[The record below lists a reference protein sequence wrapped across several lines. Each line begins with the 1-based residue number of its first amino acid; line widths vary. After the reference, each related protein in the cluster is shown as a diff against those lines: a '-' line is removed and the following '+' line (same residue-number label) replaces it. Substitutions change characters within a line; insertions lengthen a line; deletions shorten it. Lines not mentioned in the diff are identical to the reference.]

1 MVEFTNRDIVVVDRY
16 EFIFRR
22 ERDEIDDNIVKDDNA
37 VMSAAQ
43 NDKHE
48 PEFDSDSKMDV
59 DECSD
64 LTRYKRSVPGVVNIS
79 GYLFPQELSKAL
91 ETAKPESKKKYTS
104 QSEETFPEEEPKLHK
119 ENIEMEFEQ
128 LKRENT
134 ELETQMSV
142 MIEEL
147 EKYRKKIET
156 LQADLDESKVE
167 VKRLQF
173 KEEYKERELANL
185 KRDLQSK
192 EQKWKQGNEHVE
204 KVMAD
209 IGDLWDDV
217 DYMQESLKNSQER
230 NEILTFEVDE
240 LTIMMQ
246 EMKREYWMEHSRGG
260 CGHLREEV
268 ELLNGSLELKEQRV
282 VLLESQI
289 DAFQAER
296 KELLNSVGY
305 LEKSLKNSQEKNED
319 LTFEVDELTI
329 MMQEMRRE
337 YRMEHSR
344 GGCGHLREEVELL
357 NGSLELKEQRV
368 VLLESQIDAF
378 QAERKELF
386 NSVGYLEES
395 LKNSQEKN
403 EDLTFEVDELTI
415 MMQEMKREY
424 WMEHNRG
431 GCGHLREE
439 VELLNGSLELKEQ
452 RIVLLE
458 SQVDAFKAERSSFT
472 NAAQSMEREMEI
484 LNNEKATTKTQ
495 FHERNRETS
504 KIISDL
510 QDEIAELQKEKS
522 TLSSELSKESGED
535 NQLCEIKCEKSWIT
549 KKLEDHIT
557 RLRREN
563 CSLTARVSKAY
574 EKDVQLIELKEKVE
588 FNKHQLKNLTEA
600 AKASLNNKEKE
611 VEEANRIIKKQD
623 ETIKNL
629 IEEIR
634 QERCDRDRL
643 EVQSEKIKELEA
655 QLQRMEDIKRNT
667 SADALVLEVRPE
679 SSEKEHL
686 KKAMEAKECGS
697 HRAKELHKRIGHLEN
712 QLRERD
718 DLINATLT
726 SLNNSKRSLMEANNT
741 IDLLTEQLEREK
753 SDKETLRRAFEVYE
767 SNSFAKKEMTEKI
780 EKLEEQL
787 QEMDD
792 LREKTPRSLRE
803 KERSLEE
810 AHVEIKE
817 LTQQMALEKPDKKC
831 FKRKI
836 KARKGT
842 ANRLNLVQK
851 GTKRDTQGKGS
862 IMAHVGKRLKNLV
875 RKQEEVKGKEIS
887 TGCVLEKSRD
897 DLRSNLN
904 YSDKEFASMRRQLED
919 SEFENADLK
928 QRLGEKDGK
937 VRALETSNKQ
947 LQEDLQKTHKYLK
960 EREVGLDD
968 VNETLQLKCSLLT
981 TLGAKLCLRSKELT
995 QANKD
1000 KGLEI
1005 TRIEA
1010 NLGEVK
1016 KELDIATSI
1025 VEKQNEQCANL
1036 KTCAMRK
1043 TLDAEE
1049 MQNELRRLSTRLEC
1063 ARSEKEKFQKALLT
1077 ATARLE
1083 NERFF
1088 AEKEQKVPH
1097 VKVNSSLKELNT
1109 KGKQFWDTKIDLQ
1122 GAAAPLPALEDE
1134 KAEQEEKLAA
1144 FQGKLLHELNLLE
1157 ETQYVENEKESPLLL
1172 TIGSAEREMAKLT
1185 RENSGQFRT
1194 ELLHNGFEN
1203 KPSESPC
1210 EVRYFP
1216 YKVREQCES
1225 AR

>member
-1 MVEFTNRDIVVVDRY
+1 MMEFTNRDIDVVDRY

-22 ERDEIDDNIVKDDNA
+22 ERDEIDDNIVKDGNA
-37 VMSAAQ
+37 VTSAAQ

-64 LTRYKRSVPGVVNIS
+64 LTGYKRSVPAVINIS

-246 EMKREYWMEHSRGG
+246 EMRREYWMEHSRGG

-282 VLLESQI
+282 AVLESQI

-305 LEKSLKNSQEKNED
+305 LEESLKNSQEKNED

-337 YRMEHSR
+337 YRMEHSY

-357 NGSLELKEQRV
+357 NGSLKLKEQKV
-368 VLLESQIDAF
+368 VVLESQIDAF
-378 QAERKELF
+378 QAERKELL

-395 LKNSQEKN
+395 LKKSQEKN

-452 RIVLLE
+452 RVVLLE

-472 NAAQSMEREMEI
+472 NAAHSMKREMDI
-484 LNNEKATTKTQ
+484 LNNEKATKKTQ

-504 KIISDL
+504 KTISDL
-510 QDEIAELQKEKS
+510 QDEIAKLQKEKS

-549 KKLEDHIT
+549 RKLEDHIT

-563 CSLTARVSKAY
+563 CSLTARVSKVY

-679 SSEKEHL
+679 SSEKELL

-718 DLINATLT
+718 DLTNATLT

-741 IDLLTEQLEREK
+741 IDLLTERLEREK
-753 SDKETLRRAFEVYE
+753 SDKETLRRALEVYE
-767 SNSFAKKEMTEKI
+767 SNSYAEKEMTEKI

-792 LREKTPRSLRE
+792 LRENTPRSLRE

-810 AHVEIKE
+810 AHEEIKE

-836 KARKGT
+836 KARKGA

-851 GTKRDTQGKGS
+851 GTKRDTQEKGS
-862 IMAHVGKRLKNLV
+862 IMAHVGKRLKNLMR
-875 RKQEEVKGKEIS
+875 RKEEVKGKETS
-887 TGCVLEKSRD
+887 TGRVLDKSRD

-904 YSDKEFASMRRQLED
+904 YSYKEFSSMRRQLED
-919 SEFENADLK
+919 SQFENADLK

-937 VRALETSNKQ
+937 VRALETTTKQ
-947 LQEDLQKTHKYLK
+947 LQEGLQKTHKYLK

-968 VNETLQLKCSLLT
+968 ANETLQLKCSLLT
-981 TLGAKLCLRSKELT
+981 TLGAELCLRSKELT
-995 QANKD
+995 QANKG

-1005 TRIEA
+1005 TSIEA
-1010 NLGEVK
+1010 NLEEVK
-1016 KELDIATSI
+1016 KELDVATSI

-1049 MQNELRRLSTRLEC
+1049 MQNELRRLSTQFVC
-1063 ARSEKEKFQKALLT
+1063 ARSEKEKFQRALLT

-1083 NERFF
+1083 NEKIF
-1088 AEKEQKVPH
+1088 AEKEQKASH
-1097 VKVNSSLKELNT
+1097 VKVNSGLKELNT
-1109 KGKQFWDTKIDLQ
+1109 EGKQLWDTKIDLQ
-1122 GAAAPLPALEDE
+1122 GAAAPLPALEDKE
-1134 KAEQEEKLAA
+1134 AEQEENLAA

-1185 RENSGQFRT
+1185 RENGRQFRT
-1194 ELLHNGFEN
+1194 ELLHNGFE

>member
-1 MVEFTNRDIVVVDRY
+1 MVEFTNRDIDVVDRY

-37 VMSAAQ
+37 VTSAAQ

-64 LTRYKRSVPGVVNIS
+64 LTGYKRSVPAVINIS

-134 ELETQMSV
+134 KLETQISVMTEELET
-142 MIEEL
+142 
-147 EKYRKKIET
+147 YRKKIET

-167 VKRLQF
+167 VNRLQF

-209 IGDLWDDV
+209 KGDLWDDV

-246 EMKREYWMEHSRGG
+246 EMKREYRMEHSRGG

-305 LEKSLKNSQEKNED
+305 LEESLKNSQEKNED

-337 YRMEHSR
+337 YRIEQSH
-344 GGCGHLREEVELL
+344 GGCRHLREEVELI
-357 NGSLELKEQRV
+357 NGTLELKELRV
-368 VLLESQIDAF
+368 VVLESQIDAF
-378 QAERKELF
+378 QAERKELL

-403 EDLTFEVDELTI
+403 EDLTFEVDELTT

-472 NAAQSMEREMEI
+472 NAAQSMKREMEI

-504 KIISDL
+504 KTISDL
-510 QDEIAELQKEKS
+510 QDEIAKLQKGKS

-535 NQLCEIKCEKSWIT
+535 NQLCEITCEKTWIT
-549 KKLEDHIT
+549 RKLEDHIT

-563 CSLTARVSKAY
+563 CSLTARVSKVY

-611 VEEANRIIKKQD
+611 VEEANRIIKKQE

-643 EVQSEKIKELEA
+643 EVRSEIIKEPEA

-718 DLINATLT
+718 DLTNATLT
-726 SLNNSKRSLMEANNT
+726 SLNNSKRSLMEVNNT
-741 IDLLTEQLEREK
+741 IDLPTEQLEREK
-753 SDKETLRRAFEVYE
+753 SDKETLRRAPEVYE
-767 SNSFAKKEMTEKI
+767 SNSHTEKEMTETI

-792 LREKTPRSLRE
+792 LRGKTLRSLRE

-810 AHVEIKE
+810 AHEEIKE
-817 LTQQMALEKPDKKC
+817 LTQQITPEKPDKKC
-831 FKRKI
+831 FKRKV

-851 GTKRDTQGKGS
+851 GTKRDTQEKGS
-862 IMAHVGKRLKNLV
+862 IMAH
-875 RKQEEVKGKEIS
+875 
-887 TGCVLEKSRD
+887 LEK
-897 DLRSNLN
+897 
-904 YSDKEFASMRRQLED
+904 
-919 SEFENADLK
+919 
-928 QRLGEKDGK
+928 G
-937 VRALETSNKQ
+937 
-947 LQEDLQKTHKYLK
+947 
-960 EREVGLDD
+960 
-968 VNETLQLKCSLLT
+968 
-981 TLGAKLCLRSKELT
+981 
-995 QANKD
+995 
-1000 KGLEI
+1000 
-1005 TRIEA
+1005 
-1010 NLGEVK
+1010 
-1016 KELDIATSI
+1016 
-1025 VEKQNEQCANL
+1025 
-1036 KTCAMRK
+1036 
-1043 TLDAEE
+1043 
-1049 MQNELRRLSTRLEC
+1049 
-1063 ARSEKEKFQKALLT
+1063 
-1077 ATARLE
+1077 
-1083 NERFF
+1083 
-1088 AEKEQKVPH
+1088 
-1097 VKVNSSLKELNT
+1097 
-1109 KGKQFWDTKIDLQ
+1109 
-1122 GAAAPLPALEDE
+1122 
-1134 KAEQEEKLAA
+1134 
-1144 FQGKLLHELNLLE
+1144 
-1157 ETQYVENEKESPLLL
+1157 
-1172 TIGSAEREMAKLT
+1172 
-1185 RENSGQFRT
+1185 
-1194 ELLHNGFEN
+1194 
-1203 KPSESPC
+1203 
-1210 EVRYFP
+1210 
-1216 YKVREQCES
+1216 
-1225 AR
+1225 

>member
-1 MVEFTNRDIVVVDRY
+1 MVEFTNRDIDVVDRY

-22 ERDEIDDNIVKDDNA
+22 ERDEIDDNIVQDDNA
-37 VMSAAQ
+37 VTSAAQ

-64 LTRYKRSVPGVVNIS
+64 LTGYKRSVPAVINIS

-91 ETAKPESKKKYTS
+91 ETAKPESEKEYAS
-104 QSEETFPEEEPKLHK
+104 QSEEKFPEEEPKLHK

-134 ELETQMSV
+134 ELETQISV
-142 MIEEL
+142 MTEEL
-147 EKYRKKIET
+147 ETYRKKIET
-156 LQADLDESKVE
+156 LQADLYESKVE

-192 EQKWKQGNEHVE
+192 EQKWKQGNERVE

-217 DYMQESLKNSQER
+217 DYMQESLKSSQER

-246 EMKREYWMEHSRGG
+246 EMRREYWMEHSRGG

-305 LEKSLKNSQEKNED
+305 LEESLKNSQEKNED

-357 NGSLELKEQRV
+357 NGSLELKKQRV
-368 VLLESQIDAF
+368 VVLESQIDAF
-378 QAERKELF
+378 QEERRELL

-472 NAAQSMEREMEI
+472 NAAQSMKREMEI

-504 KIISDL
+504 ISDL
-510 QDEIAELQKEKS
+510 QDEIAKLQKEKS

-535 NQLCEIKCEKSWIT
+535 NQLCEITCEKSWIT
-549 KKLEDHIT
+549 RKLEDHIT

-563 CSLTARVSKAY
+563 CSLTARVSKVY

-611 VEEANRIIKKQD
+611 VEEANRIIKKQE
-623 ETIKNL
+623 ETIKKL

-634 QERCDRDRL
+634 QERRDRDRL

-679 SSEKEHL
+679 SSEKELL

-718 DLINATLT
+718 DLTNATLT
-726 SLNNSKRSLMEANNT
+726 SLNNRKRSLMEANNT
-741 IDLLTEQLEREK
+741 TDLLTEQLEREK
-753 SDKETLRRAFEVYE
+753 SDKETLRRALEVYE
-767 SNSFAKKEMTEKI
+767 SNSYAEKEMTEKI

-787 QEMDD
+787 HEMDD

-803 KERSLEE
+803 KERSLKE
-810 AHVEIKE
+810 AHEEIKE

-851 GTKRDTQGKGS
+851 GTKRDAQEKGS

-875 RKQEEVKGKEIS
+875 RRQEEVKGKETS

-904 YSDKEFASMRRQLED
+904 YSYKEFSSMRRQLED
-919 SEFENADLK
+919 SQFENAGLK
-928 QRLGEKDGK
+928 QRLGEKDGR
-937 VRALETSNKQ
+937 VRALKTTTKQ
-947 LQEDLQKTHKYLK
+947 LQEDLQKTHEYLK

-968 VNETLQLKCSLLT
+968 ANETSQLKCSPLT
-981 TLGAKLCLRSKELT
+981 TLGAELCLRNKELT

-1010 NLGEVK
+1010 NLEEVK

-1025 VEKQNEQCANL
+1025 VEKKNGQCANL

-1049 MQNELRRLSTRLEC
+1049 MQNELRRLSTQFEC
-1063 ARSEKEKFQKALLT
+1063 ARSEKEKFQGALLT

-1083 NERFF
+1083 NEKFF
-1088 AEKEQKVPH
+1088 AEKEQKASH
-1097 VKVNSSLKELNT
+1097 VKVNSGLKELNT
-1109 KGKQFWDTKIDLQ
+1109 EGKQLWDTKIDLQ

-1134 KAEQEEKLAA
+1134 EAEQEENLAA

-1157 ETQYVENEKESPLLL
+1157 ETPYVENEKESPLLL

-1185 RENSGQFRT
+1185 RENSRQFRT
-1194 ELLHNGFEN
+1194 ELLHNGFEK

-1216 YKVREQCES
+1216 CKLRE
-1225 AR
+1225 

>member
-1 MVEFTNRDIVVVDRY
+1 
-16 EFIFRR
+16 
-22 ERDEIDDNIVKDDNA
+22 
-37 VMSAAQ
+37 
-43 NDKHE
+43 
-48 PEFDSDSKMDV
+48 
-59 DECSD
+59 
-64 LTRYKRSVPGVVNIS
+64 
-79 GYLFPQELSKAL
+79 
-91 ETAKPESKKKYTS
+91 
-104 QSEETFPEEEPKLHK
+104 
-119 ENIEMEFEQ
+119 
-128 LKRENT
+128 
-134 ELETQMSV
+134 
-142 MIEEL
+142 
-147 EKYRKKIET
+147 
-156 LQADLDESKVE
+156 
-167 VKRLQF
+167 
-173 KEEYKERELANL
+173 
-185 KRDLQSK
+185 
-192 EQKWKQGNEHVE
+192 
-204 KVMAD
+204 
-209 IGDLWDDV
+209 
-217 DYMQESLKNSQER
+217 
-230 NEILTFEVDE
+230 
-240 LTIMMQ
+240 
-246 EMKREYWMEHSRGG
+246 MK
-260 CGHLREEV
+260 
-268 ELLNGSLELKEQRV
+268 
-282 VLLESQI
+282 
-289 DAFQAER
+289 
-296 KELLNSVGY
+296 
-305 LEKSLKNSQEKNED
+305 
-319 LTFEVDELTI
+319 
-329 MMQEMRRE
+329 
-337 YRMEHSR
+337 
-344 GGCGHLREEVELL
+344 
-357 NGSLELKEQRV
+357 
-368 VLLESQIDAF
+368 
-378 QAERKELF
+378 
-386 NSVGYLEES
+386 
-395 LKNSQEKN
+395 
-403 EDLTFEVDELTI
+403 
-415 MMQEMKREY
+415 
-424 WMEHNRG
+424 
-431 GCGHLREE
+431 
-439 VELLNGSLELKEQ
+439 
-452 RIVLLE
+452 
-458 SQVDAFKAERSSFT
+458 
-472 NAAQSMEREMEI
+472 REMEI

-495 FHERNRETS
+495 FHQTS
-504 KIISDL
+504 KTISDL
-510 QDEIAELQKEKS
+510 QDEIAKLQKEKS

-535 NQLCEIKCEKSWIT
+535 TQLCEITCEKSWIT
-549 KKLEDHIT
+549 RKLEDHIT

-563 CSLTARVSKAY
+563 CSLTARVSKVY

-679 SSEKEHL
+679 SSEKELL

-697 HRAKELHKRIGHLEN
+697 HRAKELHKRIGHLES

-718 DLINATLT
+718 DLTNATLT

-753 SDKETLRRAFEVYE
+753 SDKETLRRALEVYE
-767 SNSFAKKEMTEKI
+767 SNSYAEKEMTEKI

-787 QEMDD
+787 HEMDD

-803 KERSLEE
+803 KERSLEA
-810 AHVEIKE
+810 AHEEIKE
-817 LTQQMALEKPDKKC
+817 LTQQITLEKPDKKC
-831 FKRKI
+831 FKRKV

-851 GTKRDTQGKGS
+851 GTKRDTQEKGS

-875 RKQEEVKGKEIS
+875 RRQEEVKGKEIS
-887 TGCVLEKSRD
+887 TGRVLEKSRD

-904 YSDKEFASMRRQLED
+904 YSDKEFSSMRRQLED

-928 QRLGEKDGK
+928 QRLGEKD
-937 VRALETSNKQ
+937 
-947 LQEDLQKTHKYLK
+947 EDLQKTHKYLK

-968 VNETLQLKCSLLT
+968 VNETLRLKCSLLT

-1016 KELDIATSI
+1016 KELDTATSI

-1077 ATARLE
+1077 ATAR
-1083 NERFF
+1083 
-1088 AEKEQKVPH
+1088 
-1097 VKVNSSLKELNT
+1097 
-1109 KGKQFWDTKIDLQ
+1109 KQFWDTKIDLQ

-1134 KAEQEEKLAA
+1134 KAEQEENLAA

-1185 RENSGQFRT
+1185 RENSRQFRT

-1210 EVRYFP
+1210 EERTFSTLETKRVKAAP
-1216 YKVREQCES
+1216 YKITFFDDGNCQGDTKHKWVNTSGMEKRFETSGDPQFNRTSTGAEVDHSTRNLS
-1225 AR
+1225 AHRSPNTVSILHCNG

>member
-1 MVEFTNRDIVVVDRY
+1 MVEFTNRDIDVVDRY

-37 VMSAAQ
+37 VTSAAQ

-64 LTRYKRSVPGVVNIS
+64 TGYKRSVPAVINIS

-91 ETAKPESKKKYTS
+91 ETAKPESEKEYAS
-104 QSEETFPEEEPKLHK
+104 QSEEKFPEEEPKLHK

-128 LKRENT
+128 LKKENT
-134 ELETQMSV
+134 ELETQISV
-142 MIEEL
+142 MTEEL
-147 EKYRKKIET
+147 ETYRKKIET
-156 LQADLDESKVE
+156 LQADLYESKVE

-217 DYMQESLKNSQER
+217 DYMQESLKSSQER

-246 EMKREYWMEHSRGG
+246 EMRREYWMEHSRGG

-305 LEKSLKNSQEKNED
+305 LE
-319 LTFEVDELTI
+319 
-329 MMQEMRRE
+329 
-337 YRMEHSR
+337 
-344 GGCGHLREEVELL
+344 
-357 NGSLELKEQRV
+357 
-368 VLLESQIDAF
+368 
-378 QAERKELF
+378 
-386 NSVGYLEES
+386 ES

-431 GCGHLREE
+431 GCGHLGEE
-439 VELLNGSLELKEQ
+439 VELLNRSLELKEQ
-452 RIVLLE
+452 RIVLLV

-472 NAAQSMEREMEI
+472 NAAHSMKREMEI

-504 KIISDL
+504 KTISDL
-510 QDEIAELQKEKS
+510 QDKIAKLQKEKS

-535 NQLCEIKCEKSWIT
+535 NQLCEITCEKSWIT
-549 KKLEDHIT
+549 RKLEDHIT

-563 CSLTARVSKAY
+563 CSLTARVSKVY

-629 IEEIR
+629 IEE

-679 SSEKEHL
+679 SSEKELL

-718 DLINATLT
+718 DLTNATLT

-753 SDKETLRRAFEVYE
+753 SDKETLRRALEVYE
-767 SNSFAKKEMTEKI
+767 SNSYAEKEMTEKI

-792 LREKTPRSLRE
+792 LRENTPRSLRE

-810 AHVEIKE
+810 AHEEIKE

-851 GTKRDTQGKGS
+851 GTKRDAQEKGS

-875 RKQEEVKGKEIS
+875 RRQEEVKGKETS
-887 TGCVLEKSRD
+887 TGRVLEKSRD

-904 YSDKEFASMRRQLED
+904 YSFKEFSSMRRHLED
-919 SEFENADLK
+919 SQFENAGLK
-928 QRLGEKDGK
+928 QRLGEKDGR
-937 VRALETSNKQ
+937 VRALETTTKQ
-947 LQEDLQKTHKYLK
+947 LQEDLQKTHEYLK

-968 VNETLQLKCSLLT
+968 ANETSQLKCSLLT
-981 TLGAKLCLRSKELT
+981 TLGAELCLRNKELT

-1010 NLGEVK
+1010 NLEEVK

-1025 VEKQNEQCANL
+1025 VKKQNEQCANL

-1049 MQNELRRLSTRLEC
+1049 MQNELRRLSTQFEC
-1063 ARSEKEKFQKALLT
+1063 ARSEKEKFQGALLT

-1083 NERFF
+1083 NEKFF
-1088 AEKEQKVPH
+1088 AEKEQKASH
-1097 VKVNSSLKELNT
+1097 LKVNSGLKELNT
-1109 KGKQFWDTKIDLQ
+1109 EGKQLWDTKIDLQ
-1122 GAAAPLPALEDE
+1122 WAAAPLPALEDE
-1134 KAEQEEKLAA
+1134 EAEQEEKLAA

-1157 ETQYVENEKESPLLL
+1157 ETPYVENEKESPLLL
-1172 TIGSAEREMAKLT
+1172 TIGSAEREMAKLI
-1185 RENSGQFRT
+1185 RENSRQFRT

-1216 YKVREQCES
+1216 CKLRE
-1225 AR
+1225 

>member
-1 MVEFTNRDIVVVDRY
+1 M
-16 EFIFRR
+16 
-22 ERDEIDDNIVKDDNA
+22 KDVNA
-37 VMSAAQ
+37 VASAAQ

-64 LTRYKRSVPGVVNIS
+64 LTGYKRSVPAVINIS

-91 ETAKPESKKKYTS
+91 ETAKPESEKEYAS
-104 QSEETFPEEEPKLHK
+104 QSEEKFPEEEPKLHK

-142 MIEEL
+142 MTEEL

-156 LQADLDESKVE
+156 LQADLYESKVE

-217 DYMQESLKNSQER
+217 DYMQESLKSSQER

-246 EMKREYWMEHSRGG
+246 EMRREYWMEHSRGG

-305 LEKSLKNSQEKNED
+305 LEESLKNSQEKNED
-319 LTFEVDELTI
+319 LAFEVDELTVMMQEMRREYRMEHSRGGCGHLREEVELLNGSLELREQRVVVLESQIDAFQAERKELLNSVGYLEESLKNSQEKYEDLAFEVDELTI
-329 MMQEMRRE
+329 MMQEMKRE
-337 YRMEHSR
+337 YWMEHSR

-368 VLLESQIDAF
+368 VLLESQ
-378 QAERKELF
+378 
-386 NSVGYLEES
+386 
-395 LKNSQEKN
+395 
-403 EDLTFEVDELTI
+403 
-415 MMQEMKREY
+415 
-424 WMEHNRG
+424 
-431 GCGHLREE
+431 
-439 VELLNGSLELKEQ
+439 
-452 RIVLLE
+452 
-458 SQVDAFKAERSSFT
+458 VDAFKAERSSFT
-472 NAAQSMEREMEI
+472 NAAQSMKREMEI

-504 KIISDL
+504 KTISDL
-510 QDEIAELQKEKS
+510 QDEIAKLQKEKS
-522 TLSSELSKESGED
+522 TLSSELSRESGED
-535 NQLCEIKCEKSWIT
+535 NQLCEITCEKSWIT
-549 KKLEDHIT
+549 RKLEDHIT

-563 CSLTARVSKAY
+563 CSLTARVSKVY

-679 SSEKEHL
+679 SSEKELL
-686 KKAMEAKECGS
+686 KKAMEANECGS

-712 QLRERD
+712 LLSERD
-718 DLINATLT
+718 DLPNATLT

-753 SDKETLRRAFEVYE
+753 SDKKTLRRALEVYE
-767 SNSFAKKEMTEKI
+767 SNSYAEKEMTEKI
-780 EKLEEQL
+780 DKLEEQL
-787 QEMDD
+787 HEMDD
-792 LREKTPRSLRE
+792 LREKTLRSLRE

-810 AHVEIKE
+810 AHEEIEE
-817 LTQQMALEKPDKKC
+817 LTQQITLEKPDKKC
-831 FKRKI
+831 FKRKV

-851 GTKRDTQGKGS
+851 GTKRDTQEKGS

-887 TGCVLEKSRD
+887 TGSVLDKSRD

-904 YSDKEFASMRRQLED
+904 YSDKEFSSMRRQLED
-919 SEFENADLK
+919 SKFENADLK
-928 QRLGEKDGK
+928 QRLGDQDDK
-937 VRALETSNKQ
+937 VKTLEITIKK
-947 LQEDLQKTHKYLK
+947 LKEDLHKTHEYLN
-960 EREVGLDD
+960 EREAGLDD
-968 VNETLQLKCSLLT
+968 ANETLQMKFSLLT

-1005 TRIEA
+1005 TRIET
-1010 NLGEVK
+1010 NLGEEK
-1016 KELDIATSI
+1016 KELDNATSI

-1088 AEKEQKVPH
+1088 AEKEQKAPH
-1097 VKVNSSLKELNT
+1097 VKVNSSFKELNT
-1109 KGKQFWDTKIDLQ
+1109 KGTQFWDTKIDLQ

-1134 KAEQEEKLAA
+1134 EAEQEENLAA

-1172 TIGSAEREMAKLT
+1172 TIGSAERDMAKLT
-1185 RENSGQFRT
+1185 RENSWQFRT
-1194 ELLHNGFEN
+1194 KLLHNGFEN

-1210 EVRYFP
+1210 EVGYFP
-1216 YKVREQCES
+1216 CKLRE
-1225 AR
+1225 

>member
-1 MVEFTNRDIVVVDRY
+1 MGTEADFSDSGFSYDFERQSKSTDEKAIPNVLAWLRKEY
-16 EFIFRR
+16 R

-43 NDKHE
+43 NNKHE

-59 DECSD
+59 DECND
-64 LTRYKRSVPGVVNIS
+64 LTRYKRSVPGVVNVS

-91 ETAKPESKKKYTS
+91 ETAKPESKKKCTS
-104 QSEETFPEEEPKLHK
+104 QSEEKFPEEEPKLHK

-156 LQADLDESKVE
+156 LQVDLDESKVE

-246 EMKREYWMEHSRGG
+246 EMKREYWMEH
-260 CGHLREEV
+260 
-268 ELLNGSLELKEQRV
+268 
-282 VLLESQI
+282 
-289 DAFQAER
+289 
-296 KELLNSVGY
+296 
-305 LEKSLKNSQEKNED
+305 
-319 LTFEVDELTI
+319 
-329 MMQEMRRE
+329 
-337 YRMEHSR
+337 
-344 GGCGHLREEVELL
+344 
-357 NGSLELKEQRV
+357 
-368 VLLESQIDAF
+368 
-378 QAERKELF
+378 
-386 NSVGYLEES
+386 
-395 LKNSQEKN
+395 
-403 EDLTFEVDELTI
+403 
-415 MMQEMKREY
+415 
-424 WMEHNRG
+424 NRG

-439 VELLNGSLELKEQ
+439 VVLLNGSLELKEQ

-510 QDEIAELQKEKS
+510 QDEIAKLQKEKS

-535 NQLCEIKCEKSWIT
+535 NQLCEITCEKSWIT
-549 KKLEDHIT
+549 RKLEDHIT

-686 KKAMEAKECGS
+686 KKAMEAKECRS

-726 SLNNSKRSLMEANNT
+726 SLNNNKRSLMEANNT

-753 SDKETLRRAFEVYE
+753 SDKETLRRALEVYE

-836 KARKGT
+836 KARKGI

-862 IMAHVGKRLKNLV
+862 IMAHVGKRLKNLL
-875 RKQEEVKGKEIS
+875 RKQQEVKGKEIS

-904 YSDKEFASMRRQLED
+904 YSDKEFSSMRRQLED
-919 SEFENADLK
+919 SKFENADLK

-937 VRALETSNKQ
+937 VRALETSTKQ

-981 TLGAKLCLRSKELT
+981 TLGAELCLRSKELT
-995 QANKD
+995 QTNKD

-1025 VEKQNEQCANL
+1025 VEKQNEQCANF

-1063 ARSEKEKFQKALLT
+1063 AKSEKEKFQKALLT

-1088 AEKEQKVPH
+1088 AEKEQKAPH

-1122 GAAAPLPALEDE
+1122 GAAVPLPALEDE
-1134 KAEQEEKLAA
+1134 KAEQEENLAA

-1185 RENSGQFRT
+1185 RENSRQFRT
-1194 ELLHNGFEN
+1194 ELLHNGFE

-1210 EVRYFP
+1210 EERTFSTLEIKRVKATP
-1216 YKVREQCES
+1216 YKITFFDDGNCQGDTKHKWVNTSGMEKRFETSGDPHFNRTSTGAEVDHSTRNLS
-1225 AR
+1225 AHRSLNIVSVLHCNG

>member
-1 MVEFTNRDIVVVDRY
+1 MVEFTNRDIDVVDRY

-43 NDKHE
+43 NNKHE

-64 LTRYKRSVPGVVNIS
+64 LTRYKRSVTGVVNIS

-104 QSEETFPEEEPKLHK
+104 QSEETFTEEEPKLHK

-209 IGDLWDDV
+209 IEDLWDDV

-246 EMKREYWMEHSRGG
+246 EMKREYRMEHSRGG

-282 VLLESQI
+282 VVLESQI

-305 LEKSLKNSQEKNED
+305 LEESLKNSQEKNEDLTFEVDELTIMMQEMRREYRMEHSRGGCGHLREEVELLNGSLELKEQRVVVLESQIDAFQAERKELLNSVGYLEESLKNSQEKNED

-368 VLLESQIDAF
+368 VLLESQ
-378 QAERKELF
+378 
-386 NSVGYLEES
+386 
-395 LKNSQEKN
+395 
-403 EDLTFEVDELTI
+403 
-415 MMQEMKREY
+415 
-424 WMEHNRG
+424 
-431 GCGHLREE
+431 
-439 VELLNGSLELKEQ
+439 
-452 RIVLLE
+452 
-458 SQVDAFKAERSSFT
+458 VDAFKAERSSFT
-472 NAAQSMEREMEI
+472 NAAQSMKREMEI

-495 FHERNRETS
+495 FHQTS
-504 KIISDL
+504 KTISDL
-510 QDEIAELQKEKS
+510 QDEIAKLQKEKS

-535 NQLCEIKCEKSWIT
+535 TQLCEITCEKSWIT
-549 KKLEDHIT
+549 RKLEDHIT

-563 CSLTARVSKAY
+563 CSLTARVSKVY

-643 EVQSEKIKELEA
+643 EVRSEIIKEPEA

-718 DLINATLT
+718 DLTNATLT

-753 SDKETLRRAFEVYE
+753 SDKETLRRALEVYK
-767 SNSFAKKEMTEKI
+767 SNSYAEKEMTETI

-787 QEMDD
+787 HEMGD
-792 LREKTPRSLRE
+792 LRGKTPRSLRE

-810 AHVEIKE
+810 AHEEIKE

-851 GTKRDTQGKGS
+851 GTKRDAQEKGS

-875 RKQEEVKGKEIS
+875 RRQEEVKGKETS
-887 TGCVLEKSRD
+887 TGRVLDKSRD

-904 YSDKEFASMRRQLED
+904 YSFKEFSSMRRQLED
-919 SEFENADLK
+919 SQFENAGLK
-928 QRLGEKDGK
+928 QCLGEKDGR
-937 VRALETSNKQ
+937 VRALETTTKQ
-947 LQEDLQKTHKYLK
+947 LQENLQKTHEYLK

-968 VNETLQLKCSLLT
+968 ANETSQLKCSLLT
-981 TLGAKLCLRSKELT
+981 TLGAELCLRNKELT

-1010 NLGEVK
+1010 NLEEVK

-1025 VEKQNEQCANL
+1025 VKKQNEQGANL
-1036 KTCAMRK
+1036 KTCAIRK

-1049 MQNELRRLSTRLEC
+1049 MQNELRRLSTQFVC
-1063 ARSEKEKFQKALLT
+1063 ARSEKEKFQGALLI

-1083 NERFF
+1083 NEKFF
-1088 AEKEQKVPH
+1088 AEKEQKASH
-1097 VKVNSSLKELNT
+1097 LKVNSGLKELNT
-1109 KGKQFWDTKIDLQ
+1109 EGKQLWDTKIDLQ

-1134 KAEQEEKLAA
+1134 EAEQEEKLAA

-1157 ETQYVENEKESPLLL
+1157 ETRYVENEKESPLLL

-1185 RENSGQFRT
+1185 RENSRQFRT

-1216 YKVREQCES
+1216 CKLRE
-1225 AR
+1225 

>member
-1 MVEFTNRDIVVVDRY
+1 MVEFTNRDIDVVDRY

-104 QSEETFPEEEPKLHK
+104 QSEETFTEEEPKLHK

-209 IGDLWDDV
+209 KGDLWDDV

-246 EMKREYWMEHSRGG
+246 EMKREYRMEHSRGG

-282 VLLESQI
+282 IVLESQI

-305 LEKSLKNSQEKNED
+305 LEESLKNSQEKNEDLTFEVDELTIMMQEMRREYRMEHSRGGCGHLREEVELLNGSLELKEQRVIVLESQIDAFQAERKELLNSVGYLEESLKNSQEKNED

-368 VLLESQIDAF
+368 VLLESQ
-378 QAERKELF
+378 
-386 NSVGYLEES
+386 
-395 LKNSQEKN
+395 
-403 EDLTFEVDELTI
+403 
-415 MMQEMKREY
+415 
-424 WMEHNRG
+424 
-431 GCGHLREE
+431 
-439 VELLNGSLELKEQ
+439 
-452 RIVLLE
+452 
-458 SQVDAFKAERSSFT
+458 VDAFKAERSSFT
-472 NAAQSMEREMEI
+472 NAAQSMKREMEI
-484 LNNEKATTKTQ
+484 LNNEKGTTKTQ
-495 FHERNRETS
+495 FHQTS
-504 KIISDL
+504 KTISDL
-510 QDEIAELQKEKS
+510 QDEIAKLQKEKS

-535 NQLCEIKCEKSWIT
+535 TQLCEITCEKSWIT
-549 KKLEDHIT
+549 RKLEDHIT

-563 CSLTARVSKAY
+563 CSLTARVSKVY

-697 HRAKELHKRIGHLEN
+697 HRAKELHKRIGHLES

-718 DLINATLT
+718 DLTNATLT
-726 SLNNSKRSLMEANNT
+726 SLNNSKRSLMDANNT
-741 IDLLTEQLEREK
+741 IDLLTEQPEREK
-753 SDKETLRRAFEVYE
+753 SDKETLRRALEVYE
-767 SNSFAKKEMTEKI
+767 SNSHTEKEKTEKI

-803 KERSLEE
+803 KERSLEA
-810 AHVEIKE
+810 AHEEIKE
-817 LTQQMALEKPDKKC
+817 LTQQITLETPDKKC
-831 FKRKI
+831 FKRKV

-851 GTKRDTQGKGS
+851 GTKRDTQEKGS
-862 IMAHVGKRLKNLV
+862 IVAHVGKRLKNLV
-875 RKQEEVKGKEIS
+875 RRQEEVKGKEIR

-904 YSDKEFASMRRQLED
+904 YSDKEFSSMRRQLED

-937 VRALETSNKQ
+937 VRALETSTKQ

-968 VNETLQLKCSLLT
+968 VNETLRLKCSLLT

-1000 KGLEI
+1000 KGLET

-1016 KELDIATSI
+1016 KELDTATSI

-1036 KTCAMRK
+1036 ETCAMRK

-1088 AEKEQKVPH
+1088 AEKEQKGPH

-1134 KAEQEEKLAA
+1134 KAEQEENLAA

-1185 RENSGQFRT
+1185 RENSRQFRT

-1216 YKVREQCES
+1216 CKVREQCES

>member
-1 MVEFTNRDIVVVDRY
+1 MVEFTNRDIDVVDRY

-64 LTRYKRSVPGVVNIS
+64 LTRYKRSVPAVINIS

-209 IGDLWDDV
+209 KGDLWDDV

-246 EMKREYWMEHSRGG
+246 EMKREY
-260 CGHLREEV
+260 
-268 ELLNGSLELKEQRV
+268 
-282 VLLESQI
+282 
-289 DAFQAER
+289 
-296 KELLNSVGY
+296 
-305 LEKSLKNSQEKNED
+305 
-319 LTFEVDELTI
+319 
-329 MMQEMRRE
+329 
-337 YRMEHSR
+337 RMEHSR

-357 NGSLELKEQRV
+357 NGSLELKKQRV
-368 VLLESQIDAF
+368 VVLESQIDAF
-378 QAERKELF
+378 QAERKELL

-452 RIVLLE
+452 RVVLLE

-472 NAAQSMEREMEI
+472 NAAQSMKREMEI

-504 KIISDL
+504 KTISDL
-510 QDEIAELQKEKS
+510 QDEIAKLQKGKS

-535 NQLCEIKCEKSWIT
+535 NQLCEITCEKSWIT
-549 KKLEDHIT
+549 RKLEDHIT

-563 CSLTARVSKAY
+563 CSLTARVSKVY

-629 IEEIR
+629 IEE

-655 QLQRMEDIKRNT
+655 QSQRMEDIKRNT
-667 SADALVLEVRPE
+667 SDDALVLEVRPE
-679 SSEKEHL
+679 SSEKELL

-712 QLRERD
+712 QLSERD
-718 DLINATLT
+718 DLPNATLT

-753 SDKETLRRAFEVYE
+753 SDKETLRRALEVYE
-767 SNSFAKKEMTEKI
+767 SNSYAEKEMTEKI

-792 LREKTPRSLRE
+792 LRENTPRSLRE

-810 AHVEIKE
+810 AHEEIKE
-817 LTQQMALEKPDKKC
+817 LTQQITPEKPDKKC
-831 FKRKI
+831 FKRKV

-851 GTKRDTQGKGS
+851 ATKRDTQGKGS

-875 RKQEEVKGKEIS
+875 RRQEEVKGKEIS

-904 YSDKEFASMRRQLED
+904 YSDKEFSSMRRQLED

-937 VRALETSNKQ
+937 VRALETSTKQ

-968 VNETLQLKCSLLT
+968 ANETLQLKCSLLT
-981 TLGAKLCLRSKELT
+981 TLGAELCLRSKELT

-1005 TRIEA
+1005 TSIEA
-1010 NLGEVK
+1010 NLEEVK
-1016 KELDIATSI
+1016 KELDVATSI
-1025 VEKQNEQCANL
+1025 VEKQNEQ
-1036 KTCAMRK
+1036 
-1043 TLDAEE
+1043 
-1049 MQNELRRLSTRLEC
+1049 
-1063 ARSEKEKFQKALLT
+1063 
-1077 ATARLE
+1077 
-1083 NERFF
+1083 
-1088 AEKEQKVPH
+1088 
-1097 VKVNSSLKELNT
+1097 
-1109 KGKQFWDTKIDLQ
+1109 
-1122 GAAAPLPALEDE
+1122 
-1134 KAEQEEKLAA
+1134 
-1144 FQGKLLHELNLLE
+1144 
-1157 ETQYVENEKESPLLL
+1157 
-1172 TIGSAEREMAKLT
+1172 
-1185 RENSGQFRT
+1185 
-1194 ELLHNGFEN
+1194 
-1203 KPSESPC
+1203 
-1210 EVRYFP
+1210 
-1216 YKVREQCES
+1216 
-1225 AR
+1225 